1 MEQGRHDKHETSA
14 GIQQKQIIE
23 KIAYNKIMRHN
34 IGKKRLIS

>member
-1 MEQGRHDKHETSA
+1 MEQGRNEKHVTSA

-34 IGKKRLIS
+34 KGGKKS